1 MFEPIVGFNHY
12 FYGITGGMGVVITT
26 CFFLISFIKS
36 FIRSKIQYLTLVLYL
51 SS

>member
-12 FYGITGGMGVVITT
+12 FYGTTGGVGVVIAT
-26 CFFLISFIKS
+26 CFLISFIKS
-36 FIRSKIQYLTLVLYL
+36 FIISKIQYLTLVRYL